1 MYRTLFTRL
10 SALLA
15 IALCPGF
22 AAGSARADEIVL
34 ATWGGTWGQAI
45 QEQAIAPFEAKTGI
59 KVRVISG
66 VSLANMQMIA
76 AQRNNPQVDVIMMV
90 TQDAIKAFDDGL
102 LESLKE
108 TEIPNLKQLKPLAV
122 RHDKDGNH
130 MFAGM
135 WLYPYG
141 IVYRTD
147 KVKGDIKCW
156 KDMWDAKLRNKV
168 AVSSPKYMNGYF
180 LLMVNKMAGG
190 TEDNVRPGIDLV
202 KTMGTN
208 LVAVIDD
215 SAAQQRLLAQGEV
228 WAVPMLSSAALR
240 MIDQGVEA
248 KFVVPC
254 EGAPV
259 GLDVV
264 ALVKNAPH
272 RESAKKFIDFYIS
285 SQIAQKVTE
294 ALKIT
299 PVNAQVKLSAEHERY
314 TVTEADFGRLLQFS
328 DKAINENR
336 PAWQE
341 MWDREISPM
350 TRR

>member
-1 MYRTLFTRL
+1 
-10 SALLA
+10 
-15 IALCPGF
+15 
-22 AAGSARADEIVL
+22 
-34 ATWGGTWGQAI
+34 
-45 QEQAIAPFEAKTGI
+45 
-59 KVRVISG
+59 
-66 VSLANMQMIA
+66 
-76 AQRNNPQVDVIMMV
+76 
-90 TQDAIKAFDDGL
+90 
-102 LESLKE
+102 
-108 TEIPNLKQLKPLAV
+108 
-122 RHDKDGNH
+122 
-130 MFAGM
+130 
-135 WLYPYG
+135 
-141 IVYRTD
+141 
-147 KVKGDIKCW
+147 
-156 KDMWDAKLRNKV
+156 
-168 AVSSPKYMNGYF
+168 
-180 LLMVNKMAGG
+180 
-190 TEDNVRPGIDLV
+190 
-202 KTMGTN
+202 
-208 LVAVIDD
+208 
-215 SAAQQRLLAQGEV
+215 
-228 WAVPMLSSAALR
+228 MLSSAALR